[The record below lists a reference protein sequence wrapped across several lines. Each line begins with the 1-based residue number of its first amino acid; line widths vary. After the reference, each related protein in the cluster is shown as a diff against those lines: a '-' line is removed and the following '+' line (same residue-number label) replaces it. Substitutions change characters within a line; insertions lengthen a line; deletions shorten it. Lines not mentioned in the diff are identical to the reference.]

1 MRNDELF
8 EKKLMIPSEIKNPP
22 FGGLTL
28 YSKTMAKVPE
38 G

>member
-1 MRNDELF
+1 
-8 EKKLMIPSEIKNPP
+8 MIPSEIKNPP
-22 FGGLTL
+22 YGGLTL